1 MCCPTKVQGTASTTP
16 PINGNAK
23 SAVSVNTKTVSVDI
37 TFARFPPHI
46 FGLMPTTNKTTPP
59 GRSSPDQA
67 KEQTDAARRRARQG
81 IREYEL
87 IWLLQQR
94 LPACVQ
100 CLGLTGACAASSHC
114 MATAWELSDLD
125 HSHAATPQRESVSR
139 ALHVLS
145 SCVHLCL
152 APPAVDLL
160 EALDRCVCT
169 RRACCFCLRISHFC
183 CFR

>member
-1 MCCPTKVQGTASTTP
+1 MHCVCYGLQGTASTTP

-67 KEQTDAARRRARQG
+67 KEQTDAARRRARQS
-81 IREYEL
+81 IREHEL

-94 LPACVQ
+94 LRASQ
-100 CLGLTGACAASSHC
+100 CLGLTGACAACIHC
-114 MATAWELSDLD
+114 TATAWELSDLD
-125 HSHAATPQRESVSR
+125 HSHAATPQRITR
-139 ALHVLS
+139 A
-145 SCVHLCL
+145 SC
-152 APPAVDLL
+152 AQLL
-160 EALDRCVCT
+160 RWRSDFCAWRRLLLICWKLLIGVCT
-169 RRACCFCLRISHFC
+169 SL
-183 CFR
+183 